1 MMHGFS
7 KNRVFIMH
15 GFCYNRGK
23 EERTVNRE
31 ILKQIIM
38 DQLKYRSPKNFYR
51 RTVTETIQRFANDPN
66 IIILSGIR
74 RSGKSTIQRMLQLE
88 SAKANESSDYY
99 FNFDDERLVQFQ
111 ITDFQML
118 LEVFIELFGDQSRF
132 YFDEIQNIEG
142 WERFV
147 RRLYEQGKKIY
158 ITGSNA
164 NLLSKELGTHL
175 TGRYIQLE
183 VYPLSFLEI
192 VRHQC
197 PEALSK
203 KALSTM
209 DVGMILRHFSAYL
222 KNGGIPEYVEFEKP
236 EYLKDLLEGILYRD
250 IIVRYKI
257 QDEKALRETVYYL
270 ASNIGKEFSYTNLAK
285 TVGVSSPHTI
295 ANYCDYLE
303 QCYLCFF
310 VCRYSHSLQKQIQ
323 SNKKCYIIDSA
334 LIRTTGFRV
343 SEDRGRLL
351 ENVVFLHL
359 KMQMKEIYFHKEKKE
374 CDFVVREGNRILQAI
389 QVTTSLSA
397 PEVKKREI
405 DGLMEAMRTYDLK
418 EGIILTEGEEDT
430 IKIEDFVIS
439 VMPIWKWLLYR
450 S

>member
-1 MMHGFS
+1 MD
-7 KNRVFIMH
+7 
-15 GFCYNRGK
+15 
-23 EERTVNRE
+23 RE
-31 ILKQIIM
+31 VLKQIIM
-38 DQLKYRSPKNFYR
+38 DQLQYRSPKKLYR
-51 RTVTETIQRFANDPN
+51 RTLSERVQRFANDPN

-74 RSGKSTIQRMLQLE
+74 RSGKSTIQRILQSE
-88 SAKANESSDYY
+88 SVTTTAQADYY

-111 ITDFQML
+111 VNDFQIL
-118 LEVFIELFGDQSRF
+118 LEVFIELFGNQSTF

-147 RRLYEQGKKIY
+147 RRLYEQGKKVY

-164 NLLSKELGTHL
+164 RLLSKELGTHL

-183 VYPLSFLEI
+183 VFPLSFFEI
-192 VRHQC
+192 VRHQY
-197 PEALSK
+197 PEVLSK
-203 KALSTM
+203 KALSTT
-209 DVGMILRHFSAYL
+209 DVGMILHHFSSYL
-222 KNGGIPEYVEFEKP
+222 KTGGIPEYVEFEKT

-285 TVGVSSPHTI
+285 TVGVGSPHTI

-310 VCRYSHSLQKQIQ
+310 ICRYSHSLQKQIQ
-323 SNKKCYIIDSA
+323 SNKKCYMIDLA
-334 LIRTTGFRV
+334 LIRTVGFRV

-359 KMQMKEIYFHKEKKE
+359 RMQTEEIYFHKEKKE
-374 CDFVVREGNRILQAI
+374 CDFLVRKGNRIVHAI
-389 QVTTSLSA
+389 QVTMSLLS

-405 DGLMEAMRTYDLK
+405 EGLMEAMRAYGLQ
-418 EGIILTEGEEDT
+418 EGMILTENEQDIIEMEEGR
-430 IKIEDFVIS
+430 IL
-439 VMPIWKWLLYR
+439 VMPIWKWLL

>member
-1 MMHGFS
+1 MD
-7 KNRVFIMH
+7 
-15 GFCYNRGK
+15 
-23 EERTVNRE
+23 RE

-51 RTVTETIQRFANDPN
+51 RTVTELIERFANDPN

-74 RSGKSTIQRMLQLE
+74 RSGKSTIQRMLQSKLL
-88 SAKANESSDYY
+88 KANEYSDYY
-99 FNFDDERLVQFQ
+99 FNFDDERLVQFKVN
-111 ITDFQML
+111 DFQML

-183 VYPLSFLEI
+183 VFPLSFLEI
-192 VRHQC
+192 VSHQY
-197 PEALSK
+197 PEVLSK
-203 KALSTM
+203 KALSTT
-209 DVGMILRHFSAYL
+209 DVGMILQHFSNYL

-285 TVGVSSPHTI
+285 TAGVSSPHTI
-295 ANYCDYLE
+295 ANYCVYLE
-303 QCYLCFF
+303 QCYLFF
-310 VCRYSHSLQKQIQ
+310 FICRYSHSLQKQIQ
-323 SNKKCYIIDSA
+323 SNKKCYMIDPA

-351 ENVVFLHL
+351 ENIVFLHL
-359 KMQMKEIYFHKEKKE
+359 RMQMKEIYFHKEKKE
-374 CDFVVREGNRILQAI
+374 CDFVVREGNRIVQAI
-389 QVTTSLSA
+389 QVTTSLSD
-397 PEVKKREI
+397 PEVRNREVE
-405 DGLMEAMRTYDLK
+405 GLIEAMRAYDLQ
-418 EGIILTEGEEDT
+418 EGIILTENENDT
-430 IKIEDFVIS
+430 IEENGFRIS
-439 VMPIWKWLLYR
+439 VTPLWKWLLFQEKALP
-450 S
+450 

>member
-1 MMHGFS
+1 MG
-7 KNRVFIMH
+7 
-15 GFCYNRGK
+15 
-23 EERTVNRE
+23 RE
-31 ILKQIIM
+31 ILKQVVM
-38 DQLKYRSPKNFYR
+38 DQLKYRSPKDFYPR
-51 RTVTETIQRFANDPN
+51 ALTETIQRFANDPN

-88 SAKANESSDYY
+88 LVATNQPADYY

-111 ITDFQML
+111 LSDFQAL
-118 LEVFIELFGDQSRF
+118 LEVFIELFGDQPRF

-164 NLLSKELGTHL
+164 RLLSKELGTHL
-175 TGRYIQLE
+175 TGRHIQLE
-183 VYPLSFLEI
+183 VFPLSFFEI
-192 VRHQC
+192 VGHRY
-197 PEALSK
+197 PEALNK
-203 KALSTM
+203 KALSTT
-209 DVGMILRHFSAYL
+209 DVGMVLHHFSNYL
-222 KNGGIPEYVEFEKP
+222 KNGGIPEYVEFEKT
-236 EYLKDLLEGILYRD
+236 EYLKDLLDGILYRD

-257 QDEKALRETVYYL
+257 HDEKALRETVYYL

-285 TVGVSSPHTI
+285 TVGIVSPHTI

-323 SNKKCYIIDSA
+323 SNKKCYMIDSA

-359 KMQMKEIYFHKEKKE
+359 RMQMKEIYFHKDKKE
-374 CDFVVREGNRILQAI
+374 CDFVVRERNRIVQAI
-389 QVTTSLSA
+389 QVTTSLSD
-397 PEVKKREI
+397 PVVRKREI
-405 DGLMEAMRTYDLK
+405 DGLMEAMKAYQLQ
-418 EGIILTEGEEDT
+418 EGIILTENEHDS
-430 IKIEDFVIS
+430 IEKDGFLIS
-439 VMPIWKWLLYR
+439 VIPIWKWLLFQQKKD
-450 S
+450 